1 MPATRETFNALVSE
15 LDYPMFVVTTA
26 AQGERAGCLVGF
38 ATQCSI
44 DPPRFLVCIS
54 KQNRTYRV
62 ARDAGV
68 VAVHFLPADAEDLA
82 ELFGG
87 RTGDDVDK
95 FAQCEWSEGPGGV
108 PLLERCRNRFAGKV
122 VERTDA
128 GDHVAFVLEPVAAE
142 KGHPGAQFPFHR
154 AKRIEAGHEA

>member
-1 MPATRETFNALVSE
+1 MPDPRQIFNSLVSE
-15 LDYPMFVVTTA
+15 LDYPMFVVTGTGA
-26 AQGERAGCLVGF
+26 GERVGCLVGF

-44 DPPRFLVCIS
+44 DPPRFLVCLS

-62 ARDAGV
+62 ARDAELL
-68 VAVHFLPADAEDLA
+68 AVHFLPADEEDLA

-87 RTGDDVDK
+87 ETGDRVDK
-95 FAQCEWSEGPGGV
+95 FERTQWTEGPGGV
-108 PLLERCRNRFAGKV
+108 PLLERCRNRFVGRV

-142 KGHPGAQFPFHR
+142 KGHPGDQFPFHR
-154 AKRIEAGHEA
+154 AKRIVAGHEP